1 MSEIFE
7 LMTYSFCSSQMT
19 TSHNYSIA
27 RARSLLGYRPAALD
41 AGRMTEILKSRGL
54 PVRGAA
60 AAARGGIRRGWS
72 SSSAACFFA
81 LALLGLLALLLVP
94 AWEASG
100 GLVGKSIC

>member
-1 MSEIFE
+1 
-7 LMTYSFCSSQMT
+7 MT

-27 RARSLLGYRPAALD
+27 RARSLLGYRPVLD
-41 AGRMTEILKSRGL
+41 DGQMPEILKSRGL

-60 AAARGGIRRGWS
+60 AAARGGS
-72 SSSAACFFA
+72 SRSATCFFA

>member
-1 MSEIFE
+1 
-7 LMTYSFCSSQMT
+7 MT

-27 RARSLLGYRPAALD
+27 RARSLLGYRPVLD
-41 AGRMTEILKSRGL
+41 EGRMPEILKSRGL

-60 AAARGGIRRGWS
+60 AAARGGS
-72 SSSAACFFA
+72 SRSATCFFA
-81 LALLGLLALLLVP
+81 LALLGLVTFLLVP

>member
-1 MSEIFE
+1 MSEILLLWIPFI
-7 LMTYSFCSSQMT
+7 SSQMT

-27 RARSLLGYRPAALD
+27 RARSLLGYRPVLD
-41 AGRMTEILKSRGL
+41 EGQMPEILKSRGL

-60 AAARGGIRRGWS
+60 AERGGIRPGWS
-72 SSSAACFFA
+72 SRYAASFFA

>member
-27 RARSLLGYRPAALD
+27 RARSLLGYRPVLD
-41 AGRMTEILKSRGL
+41 EGRMPEILKSRGL

-81 LALLGLLALLLVP
+81 LALLGLLAFLLVP

>member
-1 MSEIFE
+1 
-7 LMTYSFCSSQMT
+7 MT

-27 RARSLLGYRPAALD
+27 RARSLLGYRPVLD
-41 AGRMTEILKSRGL
+41 EGQMPEILKSRGL

-60 AAARGGIRRGWS
+60 AAARAGS
-72 SSSAACFFA
+72 SSRSATCFFA
-81 LALLGLLALLLVP
+81 LALLGLLAFLLVP

>member
-1 MSEIFE
+1 MSEIF
-7 LMTYSFCSSQMT
+7 LLWIPFISSQMT

-27 RARSLLGYRPAALD
+27 RARSLLGYRPAVLD
-41 AGRMTEILKSRGL
+41 EGRMPEILKSRGL
-54 PVRGAA
+54 PVRGGA

-72 SSSAACFFA
+72 SSFAACFFA

-94 AWEASG
+94 AWEASE